1 MSTMTLPLIL
11 HSTSLLPDTI
21 DIHDDV
27 DIDTLPLHW
36 VEVDDDDEEGSSSS
50 AGRRRRLNVNTI
62 NTIGGRPVGT
72 LSTMNHQLS
81 VALLPRDDSDSSS
94 SSSIFDGWRL
104 HHAPTTHVVRAPLV
118 LADPLDASGVTKKV
132 QNDLDGSWLEIT
144 EEDHFY
150 NSHEMMGAIV
160 MIERGGG
167 IPFRDKV
174 RRAQLAGAVGVVIMD
189 HENGGC
195 TKEWRQG
202 CVPGGSKL
210 NGEGFGYQDKKMA
223 WESIETPT
231 LLITKEDGEQIK
243 KWIGAPLM

>member
-27 DIDTLPLHW
+27 DIVTLPLHW
-36 VEVDDDDEEGSSSS
+36 VEVDDDEEEGSSSS

-62 NTIGGRPVGT
+62 NTMGGRPVGT
-72 LSTMNHQLS
+72 LSTLNHQLS
-81 VALLPRDDSDSSS
+81 VALLPRDGSSN

-104 HHAPTTHVVRAPLV
+104 HHAPTTHVVRAPLI

-132 QNDLDGSWLEIT
+132 QNEVDGSWFEIT

-150 NSHEMMGAIV
+150 NSQEMMGAIV
-160 MIERGGG
+160 LIERGGG

-210 NGEGFGYQDKKMA
+210 NGQGFGYQDHKMA
-223 WESIETPT
+223 WESIDTPT
-231 LLITKEDGEQIK
+231 LLITKEDGEIIK
-243 KWIGAPLM
+243 KWIGAPMM

>member
-27 DIDTLPLHW
+27 DIGTLPLHW
-36 VEVDDDDEEGSSSS
+36 VEVDDEEEEGSSSS

-62 NTIGGRPVGT
+62 NTMGGRPVGT
-72 LSTMNHQLS
+72 LSTLNHQLS
-81 VALLPRDDSDSSS
+81 VALLPRDGSSS
-94 SSSIFDGWRL
+94 NSSSIFDGWRL
-104 HHAPTTHVVRAPLV
+104 RHAPTTHVVHAPLI
-118 LADPLDASGVTKKV
+118 LADPLDASGVTRKV
-132 QNDLDGSWLEIT
+132 QNEVDGSWFEIT

-150 NSHEMMGAIV
+150 NSQEMMGAIV
-160 MIERGGG
+160 LIERGGG

-210 NGEGFGYQDKKMA
+210 NGQGFGYQDQKMA
-223 WESIETPT
+223 WESIDTPT
-231 LLITKEDGEQIK
+231 LLITKEDGEIIK
-243 KWIGAPLM
+243 KWIGAPMM